1 MSYRQ
6 APLPTGRPGRRG
18 RRGTPER
25 GGPPVGPIAAAV
37 VLLVVLAVGLYLWQP
52 WAGSKKSGSGNGG
65 STSSGKS
72 KSAATAETFAKAWS
86 ARDFSGVDFVGD
98 VTPAQ
103 VKTEFD
109 TLTKNLRADAVAVTA
124 GDVAPVAGND
134 NSVQAD
140 RATLHVTWTLPAGQ
154 AWSYDTAVEL
164 DDVNDV
170 WRVNWLPSVVLP
182 SLDPGDTLRYTK
194 VDAKRATILDGAGQP
209 LIVNRPVVDVGIEPS
224 KAGPVGLD
232 AAAKQMAAAAHV
244 DEASLAKRLKAATP
258 DQFVDVITLRDPD
271 FAPVAAAVNAV
282 PGVVLHHLELPLSP
296 SHDFARA
303 LLGSV
308 GSVTAEIVDKSKGRY
323 VAGDVAGLSGLEKE
337 FDETLGGTPGYRV
350 DIVHPSSGG
359 SAPLPTAVASRPA
372 VDGKPL
378 STTLDQRVQNAAD
391 QALAS
396 VPDQPS
402 ALVAVRI
409 STGQVVAVANGPDG
423 GGFDTALLGQVPPG
437 SAFKIV
443 TTAAL
448 LQGGLD
454 VNAPVSCKPVEV
466 VGGRS
471 FHNYEGEALGNPPF
485 KTDFAQSCNTAFISL
500 SSKVAGSALPDAA
513 SALGIGACWSL
524 GTTAYRGSVPT
535 PKTDVDLAAASFGQG
550 ATLVSPVSLAI
561 AAATVARGSLVPP
574 QLVVGGSAAAS
585 CSAPPAT
592 ALSSSVFT
600 QLRALMRL
608 VVTSGTATVLA
619 GAPGGPVMA
628 KTGTAEFGSASP
640 PQTHAWLVGYQ
651 GDVAFAVYVQEGKSG
666 GTVAAPVALKFLQNL
681 AAG

>member
-6 APLPTGRPGRRG
+6 TPLPTGRPGRRG
-18 RRGTPER
+18 PSGRGR
-25 GGPPVGPIAAAV
+25 PVGPIAAAA

-52 WAGSKKSGSGNGG
+52 WAGSSGGGAGNGG
-65 STSSGKS
+65 SSSGSKS
-72 KSAATAETFAKAWS
+72 KSAAAAETFAKAWS
-86 ARDFSGVDFVGD
+86 AGDFTGVEFVGD

-103 VKTEFD
+103 VKAEFD
-109 TLTKNLRADAVAVTA
+109 TLTKNLRASAVAVTA
-124 GDVAPVAGND
+124 GAVDPVEGDD
-134 NSVQAD
+134 NAD
-140 RATLHVTWTLPAGQ
+140 RAALHVTWTLPAGQ
-154 AWSYDTAVEL
+154 TWSYDTAVEL
-164 DDVNDV
+164 DDVDDV

-194 VDAKRATILDGAGQP
+194 VDATRATILDGAGQP
-209 LIVNRPVVDVGIEPS
+209 LIANRPVVDIGIEPS
-224 KAGPVGLD
+224 KAGDLD
-232 AAAKQMAAAAHV
+232 AAAKQMAAAVHV
-244 DEASLAKRLKAATP
+244 DEASLAKRLKAAPP
-258 DQFVDVITLRDPD
+258 DNFVEVITLRDAD
-271 FAPVAAAVNAV
+271 FAPVEAAVNAV
-282 PGVVLHHLELPLSP
+282 PGVILHHLELPLSP

-308 GSVTAEIVDKSKGRY
+308 GSVTAEIVEKSKGRY
-323 VAGDVAGLSGLEKE
+323 VAGDLAGLSGLEKE
-337 FDETLGGTPGYRV
+337 FDDTLAGTPGYRV

-359 SAPLPTAVASRPA
+359 SAPLPTTVASQPA
-372 VDGKPL
+372 VEGKPL
-378 STTLDQRVQNAAD
+378 RTTLDQRVQNAAD

-409 STGQVVAVANGPDG
+409 SNGQVIAVANGPDG
-423 GGFDTALLGQVPPG
+423 GGFDNALLGQIPPG

-466 VGGRS
+466 VGGKS

-524 GTTAYRGSVPT
+524 GTAAYRGSVPT

-550 ATLVSPVSLAI
+550 ATLVSPVSLAV
-561 AAATVARGSLVPP
+561 AAATVARGSYVAP
-574 QLVVGGSAAAS
+574 QLVLDAGPAPS

-592 ALSSSVFT
+592 KLSSSVFT
-600 QLRALMRL
+600 QLHSLMRL

-628 KTGTAEFGSASP
+628 KTGTAEFGSANP
-640 PQTHAWLVGYQ
+640 PKTHAWLVGYQ
-651 GDVAFAVYVQEGKSG
+651 GDIAFAVYVEEGKSG

>member
-18 RRGTPER
+18 ASGR
-25 GGPPVGPIAAAV
+25 GGRPTGPIVAAV

-52 WAGSKKSGSGNGG
+52 WAGSTKSEAGNGG
-65 STSSGKS
+65 SSSSGAKS
-72 KSAATAETFAKAWS
+72 GSAAAAETFAKAWS

-103 VKTEFD
+103 VKAEFD
-109 TLTKNLRADAVAVTA
+109 TLTKNLRASAVAVTA
-124 GDVAPVAGND
+124 GTVAPVVGND

-140 RATLHVTWTLPAGQ
+140 RAALHVTWTLPAGQ
-154 AWSYDTAVEL
+154 TWSYDTAVEL
-164 DDVNDV
+164 DHVSDA

-194 VDAKRATILDGAGQP
+194 VDSKRATILDGGGQP
-209 LIVNRPVVDVGIEPS
+209 LIANRPVVDIGIEPS
-224 KAGPVGLD
+224 KAGDLD
-232 AAAKQMAAAAHV
+232 AAAKQMAAAVHV
-244 DEASLAKRLKAATP
+244 DEASLASRLKAASP
-258 DQFVDVITLRDPD
+258 DQFVEVITLRDPD
-271 FAPVAAAVNAV
+271 FAPVAAEVNAV
-282 PGVVLHHLELPLSP
+282 PGVILHHLELPLSP

-303 LLGSV
+303 LLGTV
-308 GSVTAEIVDKSKGRY
+308 GPVTKEIVDNSKGRY
-323 VAGDVAGLSGLEKE
+323 VAGDTGGLSGLEKE
-337 FDETLGGTPGYRV
+337 FDETLAGTPGYRV

-359 SAPLPTAVASRPA
+359 SAPLPTTAASQPA

-378 STTLDQRVQNAAD
+378 RTTLDQRVQNAAD

-409 STGQVVAVANGPDG
+409 STGQVIAVANGPDG
-423 GGFDTALLGQVPPG
+423 GGFDTALLGQIPPG

-466 VGGRS
+466 VGGKS

-500 SSKVAGSALPDAA
+500 SSKVSGTALPDAA

-524 GTTAYRGSVPT
+524 GTAAYRGSVPT
-535 PKTDVDLAAASFGQG
+535 PKTDVELAAASFGQG
-550 ATLVSPVSLAI
+550 ATLVSPVSLAV
-561 AAATVARGSLVPP
+561 AAATVARGSALAP
-574 QLVVGGSAAAS
+574 QLVLDAGGDAPAS

-592 ALSSSVFT
+592 TLSSSVFS
-600 QLRALMRL
+600 QLRTLMRL

-628 KTGTAEFGSASP
+628 KTGTAEFGSANP
-640 PQTHAWLVGYQ
+640 PKTHAWLVGYQ
-651 GDVAFAVYVQEGKSG
+651 GDIAFAVYVEEGKSG

>member
-6 APLPTGRPGRRG
+6 APLPTGRRG
-18 RRGTPER
+18 PSGR
-25 GGPPVGPIAAAV
+25 GGRPAGPIAAVV

-52 WAGSKKSGSGNGG
+52 WAGSTKSGADNGG
-65 STSSGKS
+65 SSSSGTKS
-72 KSAATAETFAKAWS
+72 KSAAAAETFAKAWS
-86 ARDFSGVDFVGD
+86 ARDFSGVDFGGD
-98 VTPAQ
+98 VTATQ
-103 VKTEFD
+103 VKAEFD
-109 TLTKNLRADAVAVTA
+109 TLTKNLRASAVAVTVGA
-124 GDVAPVAGND
+124 IKTVDGDD
-134 NSVQAD
+134 NAD
-140 RATLHVTWTLPAGQ
+140 RAALHVTWTLPAGQ
-154 AWSYDTAVEL
+154 TWSYGTAVEL
-164 DDVNDV
+164 DHVSDV

-194 VDAKRATILDGAGQP
+194 VDSKRATILDGAGQP
-209 LIVNRPVVDVGIEPS
+209 LIANRPVVDVGIEPS
-224 KAGPVGLD
+224 KAGDLD

-244 DEASLAKRLKAATP
+244 DEASLAARLKAASP
-258 DQFVDVITLRDPD
+258 EEFVEVITLRDPD

-303 LLGSV
+303 LLGTV
-308 GSVTAEIVDKSKGRY
+308 GPVTAEIVQKSNGRY
-323 VAGDVAGLSGLEKE
+323 VAGDVGGLSGLEKE
-337 FDETLGGTPGYRV
+337 FDDTLSGTPGYRI

-359 SAPLPTAVASRPA
+359 SAPLPTTVASQPA

-378 STTLDQRVQNAAD
+378 RTTLDQHVQNAAD

-409 STGQVVAVANGPDG
+409 STGEVIAVANGPDG

-466 VGGRS
+466 VGGKS
-471 FHNYEGEALGNPPF
+471 FHNYEGETLGNPPF

-500 SSKVAGSALPDAA
+500 SSKVGGTALPDAA

-524 GTTAYRGSVPT
+524 GTAAYRGGVPV
-535 PKTDVDLAAASFGQG
+535 PKTDVELAAASFGQG
-550 ATLVSPVSLAI
+550 ATLVSPVSLAV
-561 AAATVARGSLVPP
+561 AAATVARGSALAP
-574 QLVVGGSAAAS
+574 QLVLDAGGVAAS

-592 ALSSSVFT
+592 TLSSSVFS
-600 QLRALMRL
+600 QLRTLMRL

-628 KTGTAEFGSASP
+628 KTGTAEFGSANP